1 MKKMRRAAALMLAL
15 IMVLSMGICA
25 SADEND
31 GQGGS
36 GETPVSYSIT
46 VTNDNTAM
54 SIVGKTYQAFKLF
67 DVTYSGTNYAYTIKT
82 TNPFYSNA
90 AAKAVL
96 DQYFDF
102 GDIASDATTKNVT
115 VETTKQD
122 PTTKT
127 LTAADVRKLADE
139 LQPYA
144 TGTPAGQATASSE
157 SVTINLSEA
166 GFYVVTGTV
175 KPTDPANSDKEV
187 VSAVILD
194 NADPTANVKPK
205 ASVPTIDKKI
215 TAVTDNGQILDS
227 DGQAAVA
234 KVGQTVSYQ
243 IDSVVPDLTGYSNYT
258 FTIGDALS
266 NGLDYVSSSFVLTI
280 NGATESIVPEITGR
294 SFTLTIPYNTLKKY
308 TKGDAIILTYNCTVN
323 ENALTYDYENN
334 TAKLTYSKSP
344 YTNETNETPEKK
356 TYVIDLNLDVL
367 KIDGATKTEQNPTKL
382 DGAKFKLYREVT
394 TDGTTTK
401 EFYKWADNKVTW
413 TTEAD
418 ADVFETDS
426 NGKLKQQV
434 RGLDRGTY
442 YLLETKAPTGFNAL
456 KDPVEII
463 ISVSEADNKVTY
475 TATYGGEAAAMTNG
489 TVDLAT
495 AQASAQPVATGT
507 ISNEHGVE
515 LPSTGGIGTTLFYI
529 VGAVLVIGAGVLLV
543 TRRRM
548 DKK

>member
-36 GETPVSYSIT
+36 GETSVSYSIT

-115 VETTKQD
+115 VKTTMQD

-127 LTAADVRKLADE
+127 LTAANVRKLADE
-139 LQPYA
+139 LQRYA

-175 KPTDPANSDKEV
+175 KPTDPANSNKEV

-215 TAVTDNGQILDS
+215 TAVTDSGQILDS

-234 KVGQTVSYQ
+234 KVGQTVSYE
-243 IDSVVPDLTGYSNYT
+243 IDSVVPDLTGYSNYK
-258 FTIGDALS
+258 FIIDDALS
-266 NGLDYVSSSFVLTI
+266 SGLDYVTNSFALTI
-280 NGATESIVPEITGR
+280 NGTTVSITPNINGR
-294 SFTLTIPYNTLKKY
+294 SFTLKIPYATLIDY

-344 YTNETNETPEKK
+344 YTDETNETPEKK

-382 DGAKFKLYREVT
+382 DGAQFKLYRT
-394 TDGTTTK
+394 KADNTK
-401 EFYKWADNKVTW
+401 EFYKWTDNKVTW
-413 TTEAD
+413 TTEAA

-426 NGKLKQQV
+426 AGKLKQQV
-434 RGLDRGTY
+434 RGLDKGTY

-489 TVDLAT
+489 IVDLTT